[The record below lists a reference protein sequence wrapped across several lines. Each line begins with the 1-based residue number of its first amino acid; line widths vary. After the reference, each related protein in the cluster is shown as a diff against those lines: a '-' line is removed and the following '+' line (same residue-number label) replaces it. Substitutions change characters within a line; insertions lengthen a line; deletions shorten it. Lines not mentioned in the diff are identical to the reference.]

1 MNRSTAAVAN
11 AFFLFVGVAG
21 LIIQIVSG
29 VPGFPD
35 IPPGPFILGVTGTLV
50 LTLAAKYRWILFIGI
65 ASPAFI
71 LVGGLLEGS
80 FWGRLADPGDFGP
93 FVGTALLIGGVLAAI
108 ACGTVAVSQA
118 YRRVAVH

>member
-21 LIIQIVSG
+21 LIIQIASD

-35 IPPGPFILGVTGTLV
+35 IPPGLFVLGIPGILV
-50 LTLAAKYRWILFIGI
+50 LTLAARFRWILFAGI
-65 ASPAFI
+65 VAPVFI
-71 LVGGLLEGS
+71 LVGALLEGS
-80 FWGRLADPGDFGP
+80 FWGRLADAGDFGP
-93 FVGTALLIGGVLAAI
+93 FVGTVLLIGGVIAAAI
-108 ACGTVAVSQA
+108 CGGLAVSQA

>member
-35 IPPGPFILGVTGTLV
+35 IPPGPFILGITGILV
-50 LTLAAKYRWILFIGI
+50 LTLAARFRPILFLGI
-65 ASPAFI
+65 VAPAFI
-71 LVGGLLEGS
+71 LVGALLEGS
-80 FWGRLADPGDFGP
+80 FWGRLADVGDFGP
-93 FVGTALLIGGVLAAI
+93 FTGTVLLIGGLIGAI
-108 ACGTVAVSQA
+108 ACGGVAVSRA
-118 YRRVAVH
+118 YRRTTVG